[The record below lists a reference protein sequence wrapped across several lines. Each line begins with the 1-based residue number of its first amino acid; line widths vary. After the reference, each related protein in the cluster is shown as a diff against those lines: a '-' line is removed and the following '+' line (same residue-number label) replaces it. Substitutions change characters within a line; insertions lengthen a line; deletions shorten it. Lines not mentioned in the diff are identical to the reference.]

1 MNWHN
6 TIFMARLILVYFFLF
21 LSFSMIATEPPAVK
35 TDDFENLTITRHET
49 FNGNELWGL
58 INGGADLYLEYGF
71 DKLLL
76 QEMTLDGEQFRIEIN
91 QMQDEISA
99 FGIYSVSVYQCL
111 ENDKLT
117 ENDCMNAYQYQFAKG
132 NIYASLI
139 NYSGSEKA
147 RQTAS
152 LLAEKLIELIDSEQ
166 KINLKHS
173 IQKPNPDREIV
184 TSVFKGILG
193 LQNGMPQWYSLF
205 EGIGDFSLTVM
216 TRKDSAGVFR
226 AALIDFMDAS
236 QAKKFAEKL
245 KGESYLQI
253 PVSGS
258 EIAIVFIDSS
268 AYKGNEDEA
277 MKDLIPWLN
286 KQD

>member
-1 MNWHN
+1 
-6 TIFMARLILVYFFLF
+6 MARLILMYFFLF
-21 LSFSMIATEPPAVK
+21 LSFSLIAAEPPALK
-35 TDDFENLTITRHET
+35 SDDFENLKITRNEI
-49 FNGNELWGL
+49 FNGSELWGL

-76 QEMTLDGEQFRIEIN
+76 QEITLNGEQFRIEIN

-99 FGIYSVSVYQCL
+99 FGIYSVSVHQCL
-111 ENDKLT
+111 EKDKLT
-117 ENDCMNAYQYQFAKG
+117 ENDCVNAYQYQFAKG

-147 RQTAS
+147 RQIAS
-152 LLAEKLIELIDSEQ
+152 LLAEKLIESIESEQ

-205 EGIGDFSLTVM
+205 EGIGDFSLMVM
-216 TRKDSAGVFR
+216 TRKDSAGIFR
-226 AALIDFMDAS
+226 AALVDFIDAS
-236 QAKKFAEKL
+236 QAKNFAEKL
-245 KGESYLQI
+245 KSGNYLQI

-258 EIAIVFIDSS
+258 EIAIVFVDSS
-268 AYKGNEDEA
+268 AYKGNDDEA
-277 MKDLIPWLN
+277 IKDLVPWLN
-286 KQD
+286 QQD

>member
-1 MNWHN
+1 
-6 TIFMARLILVYFFLF
+6 MARPILIFFFFFMSLALF
-21 LSFSMIATEPPAVK
+21 AAEPPAIK
-35 TDDFENLTITRHET
+35 ADDFDKLEITRLEI
-49 FNGNELWGL
+49 FNGSELWGL

-76 QEMTLDGEQFRIEIN
+76 QEITLNGEQFRIEIN

-111 ENDKLT
+111 EKGKLT
-117 ENDCMNAYQYQFAKG
+117 ENDCVNAYQYQFAKW

-147 RQTAS
+147 RQTGS
-152 LLAEKLIELIDSEQ
+152 LLAEKLIMSIDSE
-166 KINLKHS
+166 KKNDLKYYVKKS
-173 IQKPNPDREIV
+173 NPERELV
-184 TSVFKGILG
+184 TSVYKGILG

-205 EGIGDFSLTVM
+205 EGVGEFYLMVM
-216 TRKDSAGVFR
+216 TRKDSEGVFR
-226 AALIDFMDAS
+226 AALVDFSDAG
-236 QAKKFAEKL
+236 QAKNFTEKL
-245 KGESYLQI
+245 KEGTYVQL

-258 EIAIVFIDSS
+258 EKAIVFVDST
-268 AYKGNEDEA
+268 AYKGDVDMA
-277 MKDLIPWLN
+277 MKDLLPWLN